1 MRQEQIEL
9 YIKHYEPEQLQALL
23 DFYGTDIGKSIL
35 ESQCRVADELAAGT
49 RLVSSEIKK

>member
-35 ESQCRVADELAAGT
+35 QSQSRVSDELAAGT
-49 RLVSSEIKK
+49 RLISSEVKK